1 MSNLT
6 TNPVMKH
13 LQIKQL
19 QRVQRTS
26 KALILPLLL
35 GISTIVSAQTN
46 PTAQVPPI
54 TQNFGTTSFSSLPAG
69 FAAWGGLSGATL
81 STKSTAES
89 SAATANATVLAQT
102 TVQTGGGAYGYA
114 TASNGRFY
122 IQTSSNATNGVNQL
136 ALAIDATGQS
146 SITLGYDVEM
156 ISPQA
161 RTIGVVAQY
170 RVGTSGTWTT
180 ITATSG
186 SNPFLQSG
194 GTAGVKTTVSAT
206 LPAAADNQPVVQV
219 RWATW
224 RGTETGSSSGLAIDN
239 VSVTATAGSDT
250 TAPTLSST
258 IPADGAT
265 SVLTTANLSATFSET
280 VQKGTGN
287 IVIKKSSDNSVVDT
301 IDVTTAQVTI
311 AGATVT
317 IDPSVTLP
325 PTEACYVQID
335 ATAIKDNAGT
345 PNFYAGISDTST
357 WNFTVVS
364 SDTTSPTITLLS
376 PLDDATEVA
385 LSANLVATFSE
396 SILKGTGNI
405 LIKKI
410 SDNSTVET
418 IDVTSSIA
426 SVSGNTLTIDP
437 TAPLDGATAYYVEI
451 DATAIKDLA
460 DTPNF
465 FAGITGNST
474 WNFTSLTPDTTAPA
488 ITDVAPADNIIGMS
502 PTANLTVTYNET
514 VQKGTGFIT
523 IKKTSDNSTVE
534 AIDVTT
540 AAVTVAST
548 LVTIDPSVTLD
559 ASTEYYVLIDAT
571 AIRDVAAAPNN
582 NAGITS
588 TTAWSFKTFTPGDIV
603 MSQIYGGGGNS
614 GAQYKN
620 DFVELHNNTA
630 QSITLFGWS
639 VQYASA
645 TGPFTN
651 IATIPTATIP
661 SGGYYLIQQAGGA
674 TGANLPTAD
683 ATGILNF
690 SATNG
695 KVALVAGITGVS
707 GSTSTL
713 LSDFVG
719 FGTANDFETA
729 AAAAGSNTTS
739 LLRLSQG
746 TADTNNN
753 GADFITGTPAPRNSS
768 TTPFNPVVDGSGSV
782 ALVNAT
788 PASPLINQPVFAA
801 NTAQSVSINIAGTLA
816 TSTIAQVSITVPIE
830 FGAPLLANVSASG
843 TGLNGASPSVSGQTI
858 TLNRAAITTTNNV
871 VVTISGLTTPDT
883 SAALSLDGNYSFT
896 VSTASSSGS
905 LTAISPA
912 STAYVVIPIANIR
925 DQDANGVPLDLN
937 KKVAIQGICTEE
949 NFNASTQTSGYIQSS
964 SGGMNIFSG
973 SVASPLVR
981 GNDYIVFGNVIQFN
995 GLSEITFSSAANA
1008 IFNLGAATAPTPEV
1022 VTLATLLAAPESYE
1036 GKLVRIN
1043 TLSLAAGESDTWQSL
1058 ATITLTDG
1066 ALNIDARIPTGSA
1079 ATTAPFY
1086 PVSITGI
1093 FNQFDNSSPF
1103 DSGYQITPRDN
1114 NDVISSNPPFL
1125 TWATGAPYNLTGNDA
1140 LFDADPD
1147 KDGVPNGIEF
1157 ISGSNPT
1164 DASDAA
1170 LSSPTLVIDGAS
1182 GARNATITYR
1192 STSISDYLNP
1202 VLQISDDL
1210 QAWQSVINNQ
1220 NATISKDDN
1229 YYGPGI
1235 DRYTVIIDAN
1245 ATKGF
1250 VRLSAQSNN

>member
-1 MSNLT
+1 MKQTKLINSATSNRSSFIACLLAVSLMPCALQAADLVKWDFFGESSPATSTADVINSNLRNSGTLARGPGAASSSGSNSFRTQGFLNNGIAT
-6 TNPVMKH
+6 TN
-13 LQIKQL
+13 
-19 QRVQRTS
+19 TDYF
-26 KALILPLLL
+26 
-35 GISTIVSAQTN
+35 QT
-46 PTAQVPPI
+46 
-54 TQNFGTTSFSSLPAG
+54 
-69 FAAWGGLSGATL
+69 TL
-81 STKSTAES
+81 R
-89 SAATANATVLAQT
+89 AAT
-102 TVQTGGGAYGYA
+102 GY
-114 TASNGRFY
+114 SL
-122 IQTSSNATNGVNQL
+122 SLS
-136 ALAIDATGQS
+136 AIDAKFVGTVSFAATPGVNSQFAYS
-146 SITLGYDVEM
+146 LDGTNFTLIG
-156 ISPQA
+156 SPQA
-161 RTIGVVAQY
+161 TIGTPATLTQISLTEITQLQGVPDTTTVTIRYYA
-170 RVGTSGTWTT
+170 SGQTT
-180 ITATSG
+180 TGGWGFSSATSG
-186 SNPFLQSG
+186 SY
-194 GTAGVKTTVSAT
+194 
-206 LPAAADNQPVVQV
+206 
-219 RWATW
+219 
-224 RGTETGSSSGLAIDN
+224 GLAITGDL
-239 VSVTATAGSDT
+239 ADKAP
-250 TAPTLSST
+250 PTLAST
-258 IPADGAT
+258 VPLDGAT
-265 SVLTTANLSATFSET
+265 DLLPTANLIATFSET

-287 IVIKKSSDNSVVDT
+287 IVIKKSSDNRVVDT
-301 IDVTTAQVTI
+301 IDVTTSQVTI
-311 AGATVT
+311 VGATVT

-345 PNFYAGISDTST
+345 PNFFAGISDTST

-376 PLDDATEVA
+376 PLDEATEVA
-385 LSANLVATFSE
+385 LTANIVATFSE

-418 IDVTSSIA
+418 IDVTSSLA
-426 SVSGNTLTIDP
+426 TVSGNTLTIDP

-465 FAGITGNST
+465 FAGITGNSA
-474 WNFTSLTPDTTAPA
+474 WNFTSFTPDTTAPA
-488 ITDVAPADNIIGMS
+488 ITAVAPADNIIGMS

-523 IKKTSDNSTVE
+523 IKKTSDDSTVE

-588 TTAWSFKTFTPGDIV
+588 TSAWSFKTFTPGDIV

-639 VQYASA
+639 VQYASS
-645 TGPFTN
+645 TGLFTN
-651 IATIPTATIP
+651 ISTIPTATIP
-661 SGGYYLIQQAGGA
+661 SGGYYLIQQVAGGA

-683 ATGILNF
+683 ATGTLNF

-768 TTPFNPVVDGSGSV
+768 TAAFNPVIDGSGSV
-782 ALVNAT
+782 TLVNAT
-788 PASPLINQPVFAA
+788 PSSPLINRPVFTA
-801 NTAQSVSINIAGTLA
+801 NTSQSVSINIAGTLA
-816 TSTIAQVSITVPIE
+816 TSTIAQVSITVPNA
-830 FGAPLLANVSASG
+830 FGAPLLANISVSG

-871 VVTISGLTTPDT
+871 VVTISSLTTPDT
-883 SAALSLDGNYSFT
+883 SAALTIDGNYSFT

-912 STAYVVIPIANIR
+912 STAYVVIPIANVR

-964 SGGMNIFSG
+964 SGGMNIYSG

-995 GLSEITFSSAANA
+995 GLSEVTFSSAANA
-1008 IFNLGAATAPTPEV
+1008 IFDLGAATAPTPEV

-1036 GKLVRIN
+1036 GKLVRVN
-1043 TLSLAAGESDTWQSL
+1043 TLSLAASESDTWQSL

-1086 PVSITGI
+1086 PISITGI
-1093 FNQFDNSSPF
+1093 FNQFDNSSPY

-1125 TWATGAPYNLTGNDA
+1125 TWAASAPYNLTGNDA

>member
-1 MSNLT
+1 MKQTKLINSATSNRSRFISCFLASSLMPFALQAADLVKWDFTGESSPATSTADVINTNLT
-6 TNPVMKH
+6 
-13 LQIKQL
+13 
-19 QRVQRTS
+19 S
-26 KALILPLLL
+26 
-35 GISTIVSAQTN
+35 S
-46 PTAQVPPI
+46 
-54 TQNFGTTSFSSLPAG
+54 GTLTRGP
-69 FAAWGGLSGATL
+69 GAT
-81 STKSTAES
+81 S
-89 SAATANATVLAQT
+89 S
-102 TVQTGGGAYGYA
+102 
-114 TASNGRFY
+114 TASNSFRTTGFQNNGIATTNTDY
-122 IQTSSNATNGVNQL
+122 FQTTLKAATGYTL
-136 ALAIDATGQS
+136 SLSAIDARFAGTSGFAVTPGVNSQFAYS
-146 SITLGYDVEM
+146 LDGTNFTLIG
-156 ISPQA
+156 SPQA
-161 RTIGVVAQY
+161 TIGTPATLTQISLTGITQLQGVPDTTTVTIRYYASGQTTT
-170 RVGTSGTWTT
+170 GGWGFNSPSSGT
-180 ITATSG
+180 
-186 SNPFLQSG
+186 F
-194 GTAGVKTTVSAT
+194 
-206 LPAAADNQPVVQV
+206 
-219 RWATW
+219 
-224 RGTETGSSSGLAIDN
+224 GLAITGEL
-239 VSVTATAGSDT
+239 SAGADT
-250 TAPTLSST
+250 IAPTLAST
-258 IPADGAT
+258 VPLDGAT
-265 SVLTTANLSATFSET
+265 DLLPTANLIATFSET

-317 IDPSVTLP
+317 IDPSVTLAA
-325 PTEACYVQID
+325 TEAYYVQID

-357 WNFTVVS
+357 WNFTVAS
-364 SDTTSPTITLLS
+364 TDTTSPTIALLS
-376 PLDDATEVA
+376 PLDEATEVA

-396 SILKGTGNI
+396 SIQKGTGNI

-418 IDVTSSIA
+418 IDVTTA
-426 SVSGNTLTIDP
+426 LATVSGNTLTIDP
-437 TAPLDGATAYYVEI
+437 TASLDGATAYFVEI

-460 DTPNF
+460 PTPNF

-474 WNFTSLTPDTTAPA
+474 WNFTSFTPDTTAPA
-488 ITDVAPADNIIGMS
+488 ITAVAPADNIIGMS

-540 AAVTVAST
+540 TAVTVAST

-603 MSQIYGGGGNS
+603 MSQIFGGGGNS
-614 GAQYKN
+614 GAPFKN
-620 DFVELHNNTA
+620 DYVELHNNSA

-645 TGPFTN
+645 TGAFTN

-674 TGANLPTAD
+674 TGANLPTPD
-683 ATGILNF
+683 ATGALNF

-782 ALVNAT
+782 ALLNVT

-801 NTAQSVSINIAGTLA
+801 NTAQSVSINIGGTLP
-816 TSTIAQVSITVPIE
+816 TSTIARVSITVPNE

-843 TGLNGASPSVSGQTI
+843 PGLNGASPSVTGQTI
-858 TLNRAAITTTNNV
+858 TLTGVAITTTNNV

-883 SAALSLDGNYSFT
+883 SAALTIDGNYSFT
-896 VSTASSSGS
+896 VSTAASSGA

-949 NFNASTQTSGYIQSS
+949 NFNSPTQTSGYIQSA

-1022 VTLATLLAAPESYE
+1022 VTLTTLLASPESYE

-1086 PVSITGI
+1086 PISLIGI
-1093 FNQFDNSSPF
+1093 FNQFDNTSPF

-1170 LSSPTLVIDGAS
+1170 LSSPTLVIDGAP

-1229 YYGPGI
+1229 FYGPGI

-1250 VRLSAQSNN
+1250 ARLSAQSNN

>member
-1 MSNLT
+1 MKQTKLINSATSNRSRFVSCFLASSLMPFALQAADLVKWDFTGESSPASSTADVINTNLT
-6 TNPVMKH
+6 
-13 LQIKQL
+13 
-19 QRVQRTS
+19 S
-26 KALILPLLL
+26 
-35 GISTIVSAQTN
+35 S
-46 PTAQVPPI
+46 
-54 TQNFGTTSFSSLPAG
+54 GTLTRGP
-69 FAAWGGLSGATL
+69 GAT
-81 STKSTAES
+81 SS
-89 SAATANATVLAQT
+89 SASNSFRTTGFQNNGIATTNTDYFQT
-102 TVQTGGGAYGYA
+102 TLKAATGY
-114 TASNGRFY
+114 TLSL
-122 IQTSSNATNGVNQL
+122 S
-136 ALAIDATGQS
+136 AIDARFAGTSGFAVTPGVNSQFAYS
-146 SITLGYDVEM
+146 LDGTNFTLIG
-156 ISPQA
+156 SPQA
-161 RTIGVVAQY
+161 TIGTPATLTQISLTGITQLQGVPDTTTVTIRYYASGQTTT
-170 RVGTSGTWTT
+170 GGWGFNSPSSGT
-180 ITATSG
+180 
-186 SNPFLQSG
+186 F
-194 GTAGVKTTVSAT
+194 
-206 LPAAADNQPVVQV
+206 
-219 RWATW
+219 
-224 RGTETGSSSGLAIDN
+224 GLAITGEL
-239 VSVTATAGSDT
+239 SAGADT
-250 TAPTLSST
+250 IAPTLAST
-258 IPADGAT
+258 VPLDGAT
-265 SVLTTANLSATFSET
+265 DLLPTANLIATFSET

-317 IDPSVTLP
+317 IDPSVTLAA
-325 PTEACYVQID
+325 TEAYYVQID

-357 WNFTVVS
+357 WNFTVAS
-364 SDTTSPTITLLS
+364 TDTTSPTIALLS
-376 PLDDATEVA
+376 PLDEATEVA

-396 SILKGTGNI
+396 SIQKGTGNI
-405 LIKKI
+405 VIKKI

-418 IDVTSSIA
+418 IDVTTALAI
-426 SVSGNTLTIDP
+426 VSGNTLTIDP
-437 TAPLDGATAYYVEI
+437 TAPLDGATAYFVEI

-460 DTPNF
+460 PTPNF

-474 WNFTSLTPDTTAPA
+474 WNFTTLTPDTTAPA
-488 ITDVAPADNIIGMS
+488 ITAVAPADNIVGMS

-540 AAVTVAST
+540 AAVTVASAV
-548 LVTIDPSVTLD
+548 VTINPSVTLD
-559 ASTEYYVLIDAT
+559 ASTEYYVLIDTT
-571 AIRDVAAAPNN
+571 AIRDVATAPNN

-588 TTAWSFKTFTPGDIV
+588 TTQWSFKTFTPGDIV
-603 MSQIYGGGGNS
+603 MSQIFGGGGNS
-614 GAQYKN
+614 GAPFKN
-620 DFVELHNNTA
+620 DYVELHNNTA

-645 TGPFTN
+645 TGAFTN

-661 SGGYYLIQQAGGA
+661 SGGYYLIQLSGGA
-674 TGANLPTAD
+674 TGADLPTPD
-683 ATGILNF
+683 ATGALNL

-707 GSTSTL
+707 GSSSTL

-729 AAAAGSNTTS
+729 AAAAGSNSTS

-782 ALVNAT
+782 ALLNVT

-801 NTAQSVSINIAGTLA
+801 NTAQSVSINIGGTLP
-816 TSTIAQVSITVPIE
+816 TSTIARVSITVPNE

-843 TGLNGASPSVSGQTI
+843 SGLNAASPSVTGQTI
-858 TLNRAAITTTNNV
+858 TLTGVAITTNNNV

-883 SAALSLDGNYSFT
+883 SAALTIDGNYSFT
-896 VSTASSSGS
+896 VSTAASSGA

-949 NFNASTQTSGYIQSS
+949 NFNSPTQTSGYIQSA

-1022 VTLATLLAAPESYE
+1022 VTLTTLLAAPESYE

-1058 ATITLTDG
+1058 AAITLTDG
-1066 ALNIDARIPTGSA
+1066 ALNIDARIPIGSS

-1086 PVSITGI
+1086 PISIIGI

-1170 LSSPTLVIDGAS
+1170 LSSPTLVIDGAP

-1229 YYGPGI
+1229 FYGPGI

-1250 VRLSAQSNN
+1250 ARLSAQSNN

>member
-1 MSNLT
+1 MPCALQAADLVKWDFFGESSPASSTADVINTNLT
-6 TNPVMKH
+6 
-13 LQIKQL
+13 
-19 QRVQRTS
+19 S
-26 KALILPLLL
+26 
-35 GISTIVSAQTN
+35 S
-46 PTAQVPPI
+46 
-54 TQNFGTTSFSSLPAG
+54 GTLTRGP
-69 FAAWGGLSGATL
+69 GAT
-81 STKSTAES
+81 S
-89 SAATANATVLAQT
+89 SSGSNSFRTTLFQNNGIATTNTDYFQTTLKAAT
-102 TVQTGGGAYGYA
+102 GY
-114 TASNGRFY
+114 TLSL
-122 IQTSSNATNGVNQL
+122 S
-136 ALAIDATGQS
+136 AIDARFAGTSGFAVTPGVNSQFAYS
-146 SITLGYDVEM
+146 LDGTNFTLIG
-156 ISPQA
+156 SPQA
-161 RTIGVVAQY
+161 TIGTPATLTQISLTGITQLQGVPDTTTVTIRYYASGQTTT
-170 RVGTSGTWTT
+170 GGWGFNSPSSGT
-180 ITATSG
+180 
-186 SNPFLQSG
+186 F
-194 GTAGVKTTVSAT
+194 
-206 LPAAADNQPVVQV
+206 
-219 RWATW
+219 
-224 RGTETGSSSGLAIDN
+224 GLAITGDL
-239 VSVTATAGSDT
+239 ADKAP
-250 TAPTLSST
+250 PTLAST
-258 IPADGAT
+258 VPLDGAT
-265 SVLTTANLSATFSET
+265 DLLPTANLIATFSET

-385 LSANLVATFSE
+385 LTANLVATFSE

-426 SVSGNTLTIDP
+426 TVSGNTLTIDP

-460 DTPNF
+460 NTPNF
-465 FAGITGNST
+465 FAGINGNSA

-639 VQYASA
+639 VQYAST
-645 TGPFTN
+645 TGAFTN

-661 SGGYYLIQQAGGA
+661 SGGYYLIQQAVGA
-674 TGANLPTAD
+674 AGAGANLPTAD

-768 TTPFNPVVDGSGSV
+768 TTAFNPVVDGSGSV

-871 VVTISGLTTPDT
+871 VVTISSLTTPDT

-1036 GKLVRIN
+1036 GKLVRVN

-1079 ATTAPFY
+1079 AATAPFY
-1086 PVSITGI
+1086 PISITGI

>member
-1 MSNLT
+1 MKQPKLINSVNNNRSRFLSCLLT
-6 TNPVMKH
+6 ASLMPFA
-13 LQIKQL
+13 LQAADLVKWDFTGALGTQ
-19 QRVQRTS
+19 TS
-26 KALILPLLL
+26 TSATFATT
-35 GISTIVSAQTN
+35 GITAAAISRGSGVAGSASGSS
-46 PTAQVPPI
+46 I
-54 TQNFGTTSFSSLPAG
+54 SSSGWTTSTTIDTNDYYTFAITVDAASTLNLDSISFAERRSNTGIRTLSVRSSLDGYASDLVTPIGVPDDALVRDQTV
-69 FAAWGGLSGATL
+69 ALS
-81 STKSTAES
+81 S
-89 SAATANATVLAQT
+89 SFDALTNT
-102 TVQTGGGAYGYA
+102 TVTFRIYGYA
-114 TASNGRFY
+114 AEASTGTWR
-122 IQTSSNATNGVNQL
+122 IQNHS
-136 ALAIDATGQS
+136 
-146 SITLGYDVEM
+146 TLGGLV
-156 ISPQA
+156 
-161 RTIGVVAQY
+161 
-170 RVGTSGTWTT
+170 
-180 ITATSG
+180 
-186 SNPFLQSG
+186 L
-194 GTAGVKTTVSAT
+194 
-206 LPAAADNQPVVQV
+206 
-219 RWATW
+219 
-224 RGTETGSSSGLAIDN
+224 TGELVDS
-239 VSVTATAGSDT
+239 
-250 TAPTLSST
+250 TAPTLAST
-258 IPADGAT
+258 LPLDGAT
-265 SVLTTANLSATFSET
+265 DLLPTANLIATFSET

-317 IDPSVTLP
+317 IDPSVTLAA
-325 PTEACYVQID
+325 TEAYYVQID

-357 WNFTVVS
+357 WNFTVAS
-364 SDTTSPTITLLS
+364 SDTTSPTIALLS
-376 PLDDATEVA
+376 PLDEATEVA
-385 LSANLVATFSE
+385 LTANLVATFSE
-396 SILKGTGNI
+396 SIQKGTGNI

-418 IDVTSSIA
+418 IDVTTA
-426 SVSGNTLTIDP
+426 LATVSGNTLTIDP
-437 TAPLDGATAYYVEI
+437 TASLDGATAYFVEI

-465 FAGITGNST
+465 FTGISGNST

-488 ITDVAPADNIIGMS
+488 ITAVAPADNIIGMS

-571 AIRDVAAAPNN
+571 AIRDEAAAPNN

-588 TTAWSFKTFTPGDIV
+588 TTQWSFKTFTPGDIV
-603 MSQIYGGGGNS
+603 MSQIFGGGGNS
-614 GAQYKN
+614 GAPFKN

-630 QSITLFGWS
+630 QSVTLFGWS

-645 TGPFTN
+645 TGAFTN

-661 SGGYYLIQQAGGA
+661 SGGYYLIQQVGGA

-683 ATGILNF
+683 ATGTLNF

-719 FGTANDFETA
+719 FGTANDFETTA
-729 AAAAGSNTTS
+729 AAAASNTTS

-782 ALVNAT
+782 ALLNVT

-801 NTAQSVSINIAGTLA
+801 NTAQSVSINIGGTLP
-816 TSTIAQVSITVPIE
+816 TSTIAQVSITVPNE

-843 TGLNGASPSVSGQTI
+843 PGLNGASPSVTGQTI
-858 TLNRAAITTTNNV
+858 TLTGVAITTTNNV

-883 SAALSLDGNYSFT
+883 SAAVTIDGNYSFT
-896 VSTASSSGS
+896 VSTAASGGTF
-905 LTAISPA
+905 TAITPA

-925 DQDANGVPLDLN
+925 DQDTNGVPLDLN
-937 KKVAIQGICTEE
+937 KKIAVKGVCTEE
-949 NFNASTQTSGYIQSS
+949 NFNSPTQTSGYIQSS
-964 SGGMNIFSG
+964 SGGINIFSG

-981 GNDYIVFGNVIQFN
+981 GNEYVVFGNVIQFS

-1008 IFNLGAATAPTPEV
+1008 IFDLGAATAPTPEV

-1036 GKLVRIN
+1036 GKLVRVN
-1043 TLSLAAGESDTWQSL
+1043 TLSLAAGETDTWQSL
-1058 ATITLTDG
+1058 ATITLTDD
-1066 ALNIDARIPTGSA
+1066 ALNIDARIPTGSS

-1086 PVSITGI
+1086 PISIIGI

-1170 LSSPTLVIDGAS
+1170 LSSPTLVIDGAP

-1210 QAWQSVINNQ
+1210 QAWQSVINSQ

-1229 YYGPGI
+1229 FYGPGI

-1250 VRLSAQSNN
+1250 ARLSAQSNN

>member
-1 MSNLT
+1 MPFALQAADLVKWDFTGESSPASSTADVINTNLT
-6 TNPVMKH
+6 
-13 LQIKQL
+13 
-19 QRVQRTS
+19 S
-26 KALILPLLL
+26 
-35 GISTIVSAQTN
+35 S
-46 PTAQVPPI
+46 
-54 TQNFGTTSFSSLPAG
+54 GTLTRGP
-69 FAAWGGLSGATL
+69 GAT
-81 STKSTAES
+81 SS
-89 SAATANATVLAQT
+89 SASNSFRTTGFQNNGIATTNTDYFQT
-102 TVQTGGGAYGYA
+102 TLKAATGY
-114 TASNGRFY
+114 TLSL
-122 IQTSSNATNGVNQL
+122 S
-136 ALAIDATGQS
+136 AIDARFAGTSGFAVTPGVNSQFAYS
-146 SITLGYDVEM
+146 LDGTNFTLIG
-156 ISPQA
+156 SPQA
-161 RTIGVVAQY
+161 TIGTPATLTQISLTGITQLQGVPDTTTVTIRYYASGQTTT
-170 RVGTSGTWTT
+170 GGWGFNSPSSGT
-180 ITATSG
+180 
-186 SNPFLQSG
+186 F
-194 GTAGVKTTVSAT
+194 
-206 LPAAADNQPVVQV
+206 
-219 RWATW
+219 
-224 RGTETGSSSGLAIDN
+224 GLAITGEL
-239 VSVTATAGSDT
+239 SAGADT
-250 TAPTLSST
+250 IAPTLAST
-258 IPADGAT
+258 VPLDGAT
-265 SVLTTANLSATFSET
+265 DLLPTANLIATFSET

-317 IDPSVTLP
+317 IDPSVTLTA
-325 PTEACYVQID
+325 TEAYYVQID

-357 WNFTVVS
+357 WNFTVAS
-364 SDTTSPTITLLS
+364 SDTTSPTIALLS
-376 PLDDATEVA
+376 PLDEATEVA
-385 LSANLVATFSE
+385 LTANLVATFSE
-396 SILKGTGNI
+396 SIQKGTGNI

-418 IDVTSSIA
+418 IDVTTA
-426 SVSGNTLTIDP
+426 LATVSGNTLTIDP
-437 TAPLDGATAYYVEI
+437 TASLDGATAYFVEI

-460 DTPNF
+460 PTPNF

-474 WNFTSLTPDTTAPA
+474 WNFTSFTPDTTAPA
-488 ITDVAPADNIIGMS
+488 ITAVAPADNIIGMS

-540 AAVTVAST
+540 TAVTVAST

-603 MSQIYGGGGNS
+603 MSQIFGGGGNS
-614 GAQYKN
+614 GAPFKN
-620 DFVELHNNTA
+620 DYVELHNNSA

-645 TGPFTN
+645 TGAFTN

-674 TGANLPTAD
+674 TGANLPTPD
-683 ATGILNF
+683 ATGALNF

-782 ALVNAT
+782 ALLNVT

-801 NTAQSVSINIAGTLA
+801 NTAQSVSINIGGTLP
-816 TSTIAQVSITVPIE
+816 TSTIARVSITVPNE

-843 TGLNGASPSVSGQTI
+843 PGLNGASPSVTGQTI
-858 TLNRAAITTTNNV
+858 TLTGVAITTTNNV

-883 SAALSLDGNYSFT
+883 SAALTIDGNYSFT
-896 VSTASSSGS
+896 VSTAASSGA

-949 NFNASTQTSGYIQSS
+949 NFNSPTQTSGYIQSA

-1022 VTLATLLAAPESYE
+1022 VTLTTLLASPESYE

-1066 ALNIDARIPTGSA
+1066 ALNIDARIPTGSS

-1086 PVSITGI
+1086 PISIIGI

-1170 LSSPTLVIDGAS
+1170 LSSPTLVIDGAP

-1229 YYGPGI
+1229 FYGPGI

-1250 VRLSAQSNN
+1250 ARLSAQSNN

>member
-1 MSNLT
+1 
-6 TNPVMKH
+6 V
-13 LQIKQL
+13 
-19 QRVQRTS
+19 
-26 KALILPLLL
+26 
-35 GISTIVSAQTN
+35 
-46 PTAQVPPI
+46 
-54 TQNFGTTSFSSLPAG
+54 
-69 FAAWGGLSGATL
+69 
-81 STKSTAES
+81 
-89 SAATANATVLAQT
+89 
-102 TVQTGGGAYGYA
+102 
-114 TASNGRFY
+114 
-122 IQTSSNATNGVNQL
+122 
-136 ALAIDATGQS
+136 
-146 SITLGYDVEM
+146 
-156 ISPQA
+156 
-161 RTIGVVAQY
+161 
-170 RVGTSGTWTT
+170 T
-180 ITATSG
+180 IT
-186 SNPFLQSG
+186 
-194 GTAGVKTTVSAT
+194 
-206 LPAAADNQPVVQV
+206 
-219 RWATW
+219 
-224 RGTETGSSSGLAIDN
+224 
-239 VSVTATAGSDT
+239 
-250 TAPTLSST
+250 
-258 IPADGAT
+258 
-265 SVLTTANLSATFSET
+265 
-280 VQKGTGN
+280 
-287 IVIKKSSDNSVVDT
+287 
-301 IDVTTAQVTI
+301 
-311 AGATVT
+311 GATVT
-317 IDPSVTLP
+317 IDPSVTLAA
-325 PTEACYVQID
+325 TEAYYVQID

-357 WNFTVVS
+357 WNFTVAS
-364 SDTTSPTITLLS
+364 SDTTSPTIALLS
-376 PLDDATEVA
+376 PLDEATEVA
-385 LSANLVATFSE
+385 LTANLVATFSE
-396 SILKGTGNI
+396 SIQKGTGNI

-418 IDVTSSIA
+418 IDVTTA
-426 SVSGNTLTIDP
+426 LATVSGNTLTIDP
-437 TAPLDGATAYYVEI
+437 TASLDGATAYFVEI

-465 FAGITGNST
+465 FTGISGNST

-488 ITDVAPADNIIGMS
+488 ITAVAPADNIIGMS

-540 AAVTVAST
+540 AAVTVANT
-548 LVTIDPSVTLD
+548 LVTINPSVNLD
-559 ASTEYYVLIDAT
+559 ASTEYYVLIDTT
-571 AIRDVAAAPNN
+571 AIRDVATAPNN

-639 VQYASA
+639 VQYASSA
-645 TGPFTN
+645 GAFTN

-661 SGGYYLIQQAGGA
+661 SGGYYLIQLSGGA
-674 TGANLPTAD
+674 TGADLPTPD
-683 ATGILNF
+683 ATGALSL

-729 AAAAGSNTTS
+729 AAAAGSNSTS

-782 ALVNAT
+782 ALLNVT

-801 NTAQSVSINIAGTLA
+801 NTAQSVSINIGGTLP
-816 TSTIAQVSITVPIE
+816 TSTIAQVSITVPNE

-843 TGLNGASPSVSGQTI
+843 PGLNAASLSVTGQTI
-858 TLNRAAITTTNNV
+858 TLNGVAITTTNNV

-883 SAALSLDGNYSFT
+883 SATLTIDGNYSFT
-896 VSTASSSGS
+896 VSTAASSGA

-949 NFNASTQTSGYIQSS
+949 NFNSPTQTSGYIQSA

-1022 VTLATLLAAPESYE
+1022 VTLTTLLAAPESYE

-1066 ALNIDARIPTGSA
+1066 ALNIDARIPTGSS

-1086 PVSITGI
+1086 PVSIIGI

-1170 LSSPTLVIDGAS
+1170 LSSPTLVIDGAP

-1210 QAWQSVINNQ
+1210 QAWQSVINSQ

-1229 YYGPGI
+1229 FYGPGI

-1250 VRLSAQSNN
+1250 ARLSAQSNN

>member
-1 MSNLT
+1 M
-6 TNPVMKH
+6 
-13 LQIKQL
+13 
-19 QRVQRTS
+19 QRTS

-224 RGTETGSSSGLAIDN
+224 RGTETGNSSGLAIDN

-317 IDPSVTLP
+317 IDPSVTLAA
-325 PTEACYVQID
+325 TEAYYVQID

-357 WNFTVVS
+357 WNFTVAS
-364 SDTTSPTITLLS
+364 SDTTSPTIALLS
-376 PLDDATEVA
+376 PLDEATEVA
-385 LSANLVATFSE
+385 LTANLVATFSE
-396 SILKGTGNI
+396 SIQKGTGNI

-418 IDVTSSIA
+418 IDVTTA
-426 SVSGNTLTIDP
+426 LATVSGNTLTIDP
-437 TAPLDGATAYYVEI
+437 TASLDGATAYFVEI

-465 FAGITGNST
+465 FTGISGNST

-488 ITDVAPADNIIGMS
+488 ITAVAPADNIIGMS

-588 TTAWSFKTFTPGDIV
+588 TTQWSFKTFTPGDIV
-603 MSQIYGGGGNS
+603 MSQIFGGGGNS
-614 GAQYKN
+614 GAPFKN
-620 DFVELHNNTA
+620 DYVELHNNSA
-630 QSITLFGWS
+630 QSITLYGWS
-639 VQYASA
+639 VQYTSA
-645 TGPFTN
+645 AGTFTN
-651 IATIPTATIP
+651 TSNIAAIPTSTIP
-661 SGGYYLIQQAGGA
+661 SGGYFLIKQGAGAGN
-674 TGANLPTAD
+674 GIDLPAHD
-683 ATGILNF
+683 AEGSLGLG
-690 SATNG
+690 ATNG

-707 GSTSTL
+707 GSSSTL

-729 AAAAGSNTTS
+729 AAAAGSNSTS

-782 ALVNAT
+782 ALLNVT

-801 NTAQSVSINIAGTLA
+801 NTAQSVSINIGGTLP
-816 TSTIAQVSITVPIE
+816 TSTIAQVSITVPNE

-843 TGLNGASPSVSGQTI
+843 PGLNAASLSVTGQTI
-858 TLNRAAITTTNNV
+858 TLTGVAITTTNNV

-883 SAALSLDGNYSFT
+883 SAAVTIDGNYSFT
-896 VSTASSSGS
+896 VSTAASGGT
-905 LTAISPA
+905 LTAITPA

-925 DQDANGVPLDLN
+925 DQDTNGVPLDLN
-937 KKVAIQGICTEE
+937 KKIAVQGVCTEE
-949 NFNASTQTSGYIQSS
+949 NFNSPTQTSGYIQGT
-964 SGGMNIFSG
+964 SGGINIFSG

-981 GNDYIVFGNVIQFN
+981 GNEYVVFGNVIQFS

-1008 IFNLGAATAPTPEV
+1008 IFDLGAATAPTPEV
-1022 VTLATLLAAPESYE
+1022 VTLTTLLASPESYE

-1086 PVSITGI
+1086 PISLIGI
-1093 FNQFDNSSPF
+1093 FNQFDNTSPF

-1170 LSSPTLVIDGAS
+1170 LSSPTLVIDGAP

>member
-1 MSNLT
+1 M
-6 TNPVMKH
+6 
-13 LQIKQL
+13 
-19 QRVQRTS
+19 
-26 KALILPLLL
+26 
-35 GISTIVSAQTN
+35 
-46 PTAQVPPI
+46 
-54 TQNFGTTSFSSLPAG
+54 
-69 FAAWGGLSGATL
+69 
-81 STKSTAES
+81 
-89 SAATANATVLAQT
+89 
-102 TVQTGGGAYGYA
+102 
-114 TASNGRFY
+114 
-122 IQTSSNATNGVNQL
+122 
-136 ALAIDATGQS
+136 
-146 SITLGYDVEM
+146 
-156 ISPQA
+156 
-161 RTIGVVAQY
+161 
-170 RVGTSGTWTT
+170 
-180 ITATSG
+180 
-186 SNPFLQSG
+186 
-194 GTAGVKTTVSAT
+194 
-206 LPAAADNQPVVQV
+206 
-219 RWATW
+219 
-224 RGTETGSSSGLAIDN
+224 
-239 VSVTATAGSDT
+239 
-250 TAPTLSST
+250 
-258 IPADGAT
+258 
-265 SVLTTANLSATFSET
+265 
-280 VQKGTGN
+280 
-287 IVIKKSSDNSVVDT
+287 VDT

-426 SVSGNTLTIDP
+426 TVSGNTLTIDP
-437 TAPLDGATAYYVEI
+437 TAPLDGATAYFVEI

-460 DTPNF
+460 PTPNF

-474 WNFTSLTPDTTAPA
+474 WNFTTLTPDTTAPA
-488 ITDVAPADNIIGMS
+488 ITAVAPADNIIGMS

-639 VQYASA
+639 VQYASS
-645 TGPFTN
+645 TGLFTN

-661 SGGYYLIQQAGGA
+661 SGGYYLIQQAVGA
-674 TGANLPTAD
+674 AGAGANLPTAD

-690 SATNG
+690 SATGG

-871 VVTISGLTTPDT
+871 VVTISSLTTPDT

-1008 IFNLGAATAPTPEV
+1008 IFNLGAATTPTPEV
-1022 VTLATLLAAPESYE
+1022 VTLATLLASPESYE

>member
-1 MSNLT
+1 MKQPKLINSATSNRSSFIACLLAVSLM
-6 TNPVMKH
+6 PCA
-13 LQIKQL
+13 LQAADLVKWDFTGALGSQTSTSATFTATGITAASISRGSGVAGSASGSSISSTGWTSSNTIDSNDYYTFAITVDAASTL
-19 QRVQRTS
+19 NLDSISFAERRSGTGIRTLS
-26 KALILPLLL
+26 
-35 GISTIVSAQTN
+35 VR
-46 PTAQVPPI
+46 
-54 TQNFGTTSFSSLPAG
+54 SSLDGYATDLVTPIGVPDDTAVRDQTV
-69 FAAWGGLSGATL
+69 ALS
-81 STKSTAES
+81 S
-89 SAATANATVLAQT
+89 SFEALTNT
-102 TVQTGGGAYGYA
+102 TVTFRIYGYA
-114 TASNGRFY
+114 AEASTGTWR
-122 IQTSSNATNGVNQL
+122 IQNHS
-136 ALAIDATGQS
+136 
-146 SITLGYDVEM
+146 TLGGLV
-156 ISPQA
+156 
-161 RTIGVVAQY
+161 
-170 RVGTSGTWTT
+170 
-180 ITATSG
+180 
-186 SNPFLQSG
+186 L
-194 GTAGVKTTVSAT
+194 
-206 LPAAADNQPVVQV
+206 
-219 RWATW
+219 
-224 RGTETGSSSGLAIDN
+224 TGELVDSS
-239 VSVTATAGSDT
+239 
-250 TAPTLSST
+250 APTLAST
-258 IPADGAT
+258 VPLDGAT
-265 SVLTTANLSATFSET
+265 DLLPTANLIATFSET

-301 IDVTTAQVTI
+301 IDVTTSQVTI
-311 AGATVT
+311 VGATVT

-345 PNFYAGISDTST
+345 PNFFAGISDTST

-376 PLDDATEVA
+376 PLDEATEVA
-385 LSANLVATFSE
+385 LTANLVATFSE

-418 IDVTSSIA
+418 IDVTSSLA
-426 SVSGNTLTIDP
+426 TVSGNTLTIDP

-465 FAGITGNST
+465 FAGITGNSA
-474 WNFTSLTPDTTAPA
+474 WNFTSFTPDTTAPA
-488 ITDVAPADNIIGMS
+488 ITAVAPADNIIGMS

-523 IKKTSDNSTVE
+523 IKKTSDDSTVQ

-639 VQYASA
+639 VQYASS
-645 TGPFTN
+645 TGLFTN
-651 IATIPTATIP
+651 ISTIPTATIP
-661 SGGYYLIQQAGGA
+661 SGGYYLIQQGGGA
-674 TGANLPTAD
+674 TGANLPTVD
-683 ATGILNF
+683 ATGTLNF

-695 KVALVAGITGVS
+695 KVALVADITGVS

-768 TTPFNPVVDGSGSV
+768 TAAFNPVIDGSGSV
-782 ALVNAT
+782 TLVNAT
-788 PASPLINQPVFAA
+788 PSSPLINQPVFAA

-816 TSTIAQVSITVPIE
+816 TSTIAQVSITVPNA
-830 FGAPLLANVSASG
+830 FGAPLLANISVSG

-871 VVTISGLTTPDT
+871 VVTIAGLTTPDT
-883 SAALSLDGNYSFT
+883 SAALTIDGNYSFT

-912 STAYVVIPIANIR
+912 STAYVVIPIANVR

-937 KKVAIQGICTEE
+937 KKVAIQGICTEG

-964 SGGMNIFSG
+964 SGGMNIYSG

-1008 IFNLGAATAPTPEV
+1008 IFDLGAATAPTPEV

-1036 GKLVRIN
+1036 GKLVRVN

-1086 PVSITGI
+1086 PISITGI

-1125 TWATGAPYNLTGNDA
+1125 TWAASAPYNLTGNDA

>member
-1 MSNLT
+1 MKQPKLINSATNNRSRFVSCLLAASLMPFALQAADLVKWDFTGALGTQTSTSATFAT
-6 TNPVMKH
+6 T
-13 LQIKQL
+13 
-19 QRVQRTS
+19 
-26 KALILPLLL
+26 
-35 GISTIVSAQTN
+35 GITAAAISRGSGVTGSASGSSISST
-46 PTAQVPPI
+46 
-54 TQNFGTTSFSSLPAG
+54 GWTTSTTIDSNDYYTFSITVDAASTLNLDSISFAERRSSTGIRTLSVRSSLDGYASDLVTPIGVPDDTLVRDQTVA
-69 FAAWGGLSGATL
+69 LS
-81 STKSTAES
+81 S
-89 SAATANATVLAQT
+89 SFDALTNT
-102 TVQTGGGAYGYA
+102 TVTFRIYGYA
-114 TASNGRFY
+114 AEAAGGTWR
-122 IQTSSNATNGVNQL
+122 IQNHS
-136 ALAIDATGQS
+136 
-146 SITLGYDVEM
+146 TLGGLV
-156 ISPQA
+156 
-161 RTIGVVAQY
+161 
-170 RVGTSGTWTT
+170 
-180 ITATSG
+180 
-186 SNPFLQSG
+186 L
-194 GTAGVKTTVSAT
+194 
-206 LPAAADNQPVVQV
+206 
-219 RWATW
+219 
-224 RGTETGSSSGLAIDN
+224 TGELVDS
-239 VSVTATAGSDT
+239 
-250 TAPTLSST
+250 TAPTLAST
-258 IPADGAT
+258 LPLDGAT
-265 SVLTTANLSATFSET
+265 DLLPTANLIATFSET

-317 IDPSVTLP
+317 IDPSVTLAA
-325 PTEACYVQID
+325 TEAYYVQID

-357 WNFTVVS
+357 WNFTVAS
-364 SDTTSPTITLLS
+364 SDTTSPTIALLS
-376 PLDDATEVA
+376 PLDEATEVA
-385 LSANLVATFSE
+385 LTANLVATFSE
-396 SILKGTGNI
+396 SIQKGTGNI

-418 IDVTSSIA
+418 IDVTTA
-426 SVSGNTLTIDP
+426 LATVSGNTLTIDP
-437 TAPLDGATAYYVEI
+437 TASLDGATAYFVEI

-465 FAGITGNST
+465 FTGISGNST

-488 ITDVAPADNIIGMS
+488 ITAVAPADNIIGMS

-639 VQYASA
+639 VQYASSA
-645 TGPFTN
+645 GAFTN

-661 SGGYYLIQQAGGA
+661 SGGYYLIQLSGGA
-674 TGANLPTAD
+674 TGADLPTPD
-683 ATGILNF
+683 ATGALSL

-782 ALVNAT
+782 ALLNVT

-801 NTAQSVSINIAGTLA
+801 NTAQSVSINIGGTLP
-816 TSTIAQVSITVPIE
+816 TSTIAQVSITVPNE
-830 FGAPLLANVSASG
+830 FGSPLLANVSASG
-843 TGLNGASPSVSGQTI
+843 PGLNGASPSVTGQTI
-858 TLNRAAITTTNNV
+858 TLTGVAITTTNNV
-871 VVTISGLTTPDT
+871 IVTISGLTTPDT
-883 SAALSLDGNYSFT
+883 SAAVTIDGNYSFT
-896 VSTASSSGS
+896 VSTAASGGT
-905 LTAISPA
+905 LTAITPA

-925 DQDANGVPLDLN
+925 DQDANGIPLDLN
-937 KKVAIQGICTEE
+937 KKVAVQGVCTEE
-949 NFNASTQTSGYIQSS
+949 NFNSPTQTSGYIQSAT
-964 SGGMNIFSG
+964 GAINIFSG

-981 GNDYIVFGNVIQFN
+981 GNEYVVFGNVIQFS

-1008 IFNLGAATAPTPEV
+1008 IFDLGAATSPTPEV
-1022 VTLATLLAAPESYE
+1022 VTLATLLAAPENYE
-1036 GKLVRIN
+1036 GKLVRVN

-1066 ALNIDARIPTGSA
+1066 ALNIDARIPTGSS

-1086 PVSITGI
+1086 PVSIIGI

-1170 LSSPTLVIDGAS
+1170 LSSPTLVIDGAP

-1229 YYGPGI
+1229 FYGPGI

-1245 ATKGF
+1245 ASKGF
-1250 VRLSAQSNN
+1250 ARLSAQSNN

>member
-1 MSNLT
+1 MKQTKLINSATSNRSRFISCFLASSLMPFALQAADLVKWDFTGESSPASSTADVINTNLT
-6 TNPVMKH
+6 
-13 LQIKQL
+13 
-19 QRVQRTS
+19 S
-26 KALILPLLL
+26 
-35 GISTIVSAQTN
+35 S
-46 PTAQVPPI
+46 
-54 TQNFGTTSFSSLPAG
+54 GTLTRGP
-69 FAAWGGLSGATL
+69 GAT
-81 STKSTAES
+81 SS
-89 SAATANATVLAQT
+89 SASNSFRTTGFQNNGIATTNTDYFQT
-102 TVQTGGGAYGYA
+102 TLKAATGY
-114 TASNGRFY
+114 TLSL
-122 IQTSSNATNGVNQL
+122 S
-136 ALAIDATGQS
+136 AIDARFAGTSGFAVTPGVNSQFAYS
-146 SITLGYDVEM
+146 LDGTNFTLIG
-156 ISPQA
+156 SPQA
-161 RTIGVVAQY
+161 TIGTPATLTQISLTGITQLQGVPDTTTVTIRYYASGQTTT
-170 RVGTSGTWTT
+170 GGWGFNSPSSGT
-180 ITATSG
+180 
-186 SNPFLQSG
+186 F
-194 GTAGVKTTVSAT
+194 
-206 LPAAADNQPVVQV
+206 
-219 RWATW
+219 
-224 RGTETGSSSGLAIDN
+224 GLAITGEL
-239 VSVTATAGSDT
+239 SAGADT
-250 TAPTLSST
+250 IAPTLAST
-258 IPADGAT
+258 VPLDGAT
-265 SVLTTANLSATFSET
+265 DLLPTANLIATFSET

-317 IDPSVTLP
+317 IDPSVTLAA
-325 PTEACYVQID
+325 TEAYYVQID

-357 WNFTVVS
+357 WNFTVAS
-364 SDTTSPTITLLS
+364 TDTTSPTIALLS
-376 PLDDATEVA
+376 PLDEATEVA

-396 SILKGTGNI
+396 SIQKGTGNI
-405 LIKKI
+405 VIKKI

-418 IDVTSSIA
+418 IDVTTALAI
-426 SVSGNTLTIDP
+426 VSGNTLTIDP
-437 TAPLDGATAYYVEI
+437 TASLDGATAYFVEI

-465 FAGITGNST
+465 FTGISGNST

-488 ITDVAPADNIIGMS
+488 ITAVAPADNIIGMS

-540 AAVTVAST
+540 TAVTVAST

-603 MSQIYGGGGNS
+603 MSQIFGGGGNS
-614 GAQYKN
+614 GAPFKN
-620 DFVELHNNTA
+620 DYVELHNNTA

-645 TGPFTN
+645 TGALTN

-674 TGANLPTAD
+674 TGANLPTPD
-683 ATGILNF
+683 ATGALNF

-782 ALVNAT
+782 ALLNVT

-801 NTAQSVSINIAGTLA
+801 NTAQSVSINIGGTLP
-816 TSTIAQVSITVPIE
+816 TSTIAQVSITVPNE

-843 TGLNGASPSVSGQTI
+843 PGLNAASPSVTGQTI
-858 TLNRAAITTTNNV
+858 TLTGVAITTTNNV

-883 SAALSLDGNYSFT
+883 SAALTIDGNYSFT
-896 VSTASSSGS
+896 VSTAASSGA

-949 NFNASTQTSGYIQSS
+949 NFNSPTQTSGYIQSA

-1022 VTLATLLAAPESYE
+1022 VTLTTLLASPESYE

-1066 ALNIDARIPTGSA
+1066 ALNIDARIPTGSS

-1086 PVSITGI
+1086 PISIIGI

-1140 LFDADPD
+1140 LFNADPD

-1170 LSSPTLVIDGAS
+1170 LSSPTLVIDGAP

-1229 YYGPGI
+1229 FYGPGI

-1250 VRLSAQSNN
+1250 ARLSAQSNN

>member
-1 MSNLT
+1 VNSQFAYSLDG
-6 TNPVMKH
+6 TNF
-13 LQIKQL
+13 
-19 QRVQRTS
+19 T
-26 KALILPLLL
+26 LI
-35 GISTIVSAQTN
+35 G
-46 PTAQVPPI
+46 
-54 TQNFGTTSFSSLPAG
+54 
-69 FAAWGGLSGATL
+69 
-81 STKSTAES
+81 
-89 SAATANATVLAQT
+89 
-102 TVQTGGGAYGYA
+102 
-114 TASNGRFY
+114 
-122 IQTSSNATNGVNQL
+122 
-136 ALAIDATGQS
+136 
-146 SITLGYDVEM
+146 
-156 ISPQA
+156 SPQA
-161 RTIGVVAQY
+161 TIGTPATLTQISLTGITQLQGVPDTTTVTIRYYASGQTTT
-170 RVGTSGTWTT
+170 GGWGFNSPSSGT
-180 ITATSG
+180 
-186 SNPFLQSG
+186 F
-194 GTAGVKTTVSAT
+194 
-206 LPAAADNQPVVQV
+206 
-219 RWATW
+219 
-224 RGTETGSSSGLAIDN
+224 GLAITGEL
-239 VSVTATAGSDT
+239 SAGADT
-250 TAPTLSST
+250 IAPTLAST
-258 IPADGAT
+258 VPLDGAT
-265 SVLTTANLSATFSET
+265 DLLPTANLIATFSET

-317 IDPSVTLP
+317 IDPSVTLAA
-325 PTEACYVQID
+325 TEAYYVQID

-357 WNFTVVS
+357 WNFTVAS
-364 SDTTSPTITLLS
+364 TDTTSPTIALLS
-376 PLDDATEVA
+376 PLDEATEVA

-396 SILKGTGNI
+396 SIQKGTGNI
-405 LIKKI
+405 VIKKI

-418 IDVTSSIA
+418 IDVTTALAI
-426 SVSGNTLTIDP
+426 VSGNTLTIDP
-437 TAPLDGATAYYVEI
+437 TAPLDGATAYFVEI

-460 DTPNF
+460 PTPNF

-474 WNFTSLTPDTTAPA
+474 WNFTTLTPDTTAPA
-488 ITDVAPADNIIGMS
+488 ITAVAPADNIVGMS

-540 AAVTVAST
+540 AAVTVASAV
-548 LVTIDPSVTLD
+548 VTINPSVTLD
-559 ASTEYYVLIDAT
+559 ASTEYYVLIDTT
-571 AIRDVAAAPNN
+571 AIRDVATAPNN

-588 TTAWSFKTFTPGDIV
+588 TTQWSFKTFTPGDIV
-603 MSQIYGGGGNS
+603 MSQIFGGGGNS
-614 GAQYKN
+614 GAPFKN
-620 DFVELHNNTA
+620 DYVELHNNTA

-645 TGPFTN
+645 TGAFTN

-661 SGGYYLIQQAGGA
+661 SGGYYLIQLSGGA
-674 TGANLPTAD
+674 TGADLPTPD
-683 ATGILNF
+683 ATGALNL

-707 GSTSTL
+707 GSSSTL

-729 AAAAGSNTTS
+729 AAAAGSNSTS

-782 ALVNAT
+782 ALLNVT

-801 NTAQSVSINIAGTLA
+801 NTAQSVSINIGGTLP
-816 TSTIAQVSITVPIE
+816 TSTIARVSITVPNE

-843 TGLNGASPSVSGQTI
+843 SGLNAASPSVTGQTI
-858 TLNRAAITTTNNV
+858 TLTGVAITTNNNV

-883 SAALSLDGNYSFT
+883 SAALTIDGNYSFT
-896 VSTASSSGS
+896 VSTAASSGA

-949 NFNASTQTSGYIQSS
+949 NFNSPTQTSGYIQSA

-1022 VTLATLLAAPESYE
+1022 VTLTTLLAAPESYE

-1058 ATITLTDG
+1058 AAITLTDG
-1066 ALNIDARIPTGSA
+1066 ALNIDARIPIGSS

-1086 PVSITGI
+1086 PISIIGI

-1170 LSSPTLVIDGAS
+1170 LSSPTLVIDGAP

-1229 YYGPGI
+1229 FYGPGI

-1250 VRLSAQSNN
+1250 ARLSAQSNN

>member
-1 MSNLT
+1 MKQPKLINSATSNRSSFIACLLAVSLMPCALQAADLVKWDFFGESSPATSTADVINSNLRNSGTLARGPGAASSSGSNSFRTVGFLNNGIAT
-6 TNPVMKH
+6 TN
-13 LQIKQL
+13 
-19 QRVQRTS
+19 TDYF
-26 KALILPLLL
+26 
-35 GISTIVSAQTN
+35 QT
-46 PTAQVPPI
+46 
-54 TQNFGTTSFSSLPAG
+54 
-69 FAAWGGLSGATL
+69 TL
-81 STKSTAES
+81 R
-89 SAATANATVLAQT
+89 AAT
-102 TVQTGGGAYGYA
+102 GY
-114 TASNGRFY
+114 SL
-122 IQTSSNATNGVNQL
+122 SLS
-136 ALAIDATGQS
+136 AIDAKFVGTASFAATPGVNSQFAYS
-146 SITLGYDVEM
+146 LDGTNFTLIG
-156 ISPQA
+156 SPQA
-161 RTIGVVAQY
+161 TIGTPATLTQISLTEITQLQGVPDTTTVTIRYYASGQTST
-170 RVGTSGTWTT
+170 GGWGFSSATSGT
-180 ITATSG
+180 
-186 SNPFLQSG
+186 F
-194 GTAGVKTTVSAT
+194 
-206 LPAAADNQPVVQV
+206 
-219 RWATW
+219 
-224 RGTETGSSSGLAIDN
+224 GLAITGEL
-239 VSVTATAGSDT
+239 SAGADT
-250 TAPTLSST
+250 TAPTLAST
-258 IPADGAT
+258 VPLDGAT
-265 SVLTTANLSATFSET
+265 DLLPTANLIATFSET

-301 IDVTTAQVTI
+301 IDVTTSQVTI
-311 AGATVT
+311 VGATVT

-345 PNFYAGISDTST
+345 PNFFAGISDTST

-376 PLDDATEVA
+376 PLDEATEVA
-385 LSANLVATFSE
+385 LTANLVATFSE

-418 IDVTSSIA
+418 IDVTSSLA
-426 SVSGNTLTIDP
+426 TVSGNTLTIDP

-465 FAGITGNST
+465 FAGITGNSA
-474 WNFTSLTPDTTAPA
+474 WNFTSFTPDTTAPA
-488 ITDVAPADNIIGMS
+488 ITAVAPADNIIGMS

-523 IKKTSDNSTVE
+523 IKKTSDDSTVE

-639 VQYASA
+639 VQYASS
-645 TGPFTN
+645 TGLFTN
-651 IATIPTATIP
+651 ISTIPTATIP
-661 SGGYYLIQQAGGA
+661 SGGYYLIQQGGGA
-674 TGANLPTAD
+674 TGANLPTVD
-683 ATGILNF
+683 ATGTLNF

-695 KVALVAGITGVS
+695 KVALVADITGVS

-768 TTPFNPVVDGSGSV
+768 TAAFNPVIDGSGSV
-782 ALVNAT
+782 TLVNAT
-788 PASPLINQPVFAA
+788 PSSPLINQPVFAA

-816 TSTIAQVSITVPIE
+816 TSTIAQVSITVPNA
-830 FGAPLLANVSASG
+830 FGAPLLANISVSG

-871 VVTISGLTTPDT
+871 VVTIAGLTTPDT
-883 SAALSLDGNYSFT
+883 SAALTIDGNYSFT

-912 STAYVVIPIANIR
+912 STAYVVIPIANVR

-937 KKVAIQGICTEE
+937 KKVAIQGICTEG

-964 SGGMNIFSG
+964 SGGMNIYSG

-1008 IFNLGAATAPTPEV
+1008 IFDLGAATAPTPEV

-1036 GKLVRIN
+1036 GKLVRVN

-1086 PVSITGI
+1086 PISITGI

-1114 NDVISSNPPFL
+1114 DDVISSNPPFL
-1125 TWATGAPYNLTGNDA
+1125 TWAASAPYNLTGNDA

>member
-1 MSNLT
+1 MPCALQAADLVKWDFFGESSPASSTADVINTNLT
-6 TNPVMKH
+6 
-13 LQIKQL
+13 
-19 QRVQRTS
+19 S
-26 KALILPLLL
+26 
-35 GISTIVSAQTN
+35 S
-46 PTAQVPPI
+46 
-54 TQNFGTTSFSSLPAG
+54 GTLTRGP
-69 FAAWGGLSGATL
+69 GAT
-81 STKSTAES
+81 S
-89 SAATANATVLAQT
+89 SSGSNSFRTTLFQNNGIATTNTDYFQTTLKAAT
-102 TVQTGGGAYGYA
+102 GY
-114 TASNGRFY
+114 TLSL
-122 IQTSSNATNGVNQL
+122 S
-136 ALAIDATGQS
+136 AIDARFAGTSGFAVTPGVNSQFAYS
-146 SITLGYDVEM
+146 LDGTNFTLIG
-156 ISPQA
+156 SPQA
-161 RTIGVVAQY
+161 TIGTPATLTQISLTGITQLQGVPDTTTVTIRYYASGQTTT
-170 RVGTSGTWTT
+170 GGWGFNSPSSGT
-180 ITATSG
+180 
-186 SNPFLQSG
+186 F
-194 GTAGVKTTVSAT
+194 
-206 LPAAADNQPVVQV
+206 
-219 RWATW
+219 
-224 RGTETGSSSGLAIDN
+224 GLAITGDL
-239 VSVTATAGSDT
+239 ADKAP
-250 TAPTLSST
+250 PTLAST
-258 IPADGAT
+258 VPLDGAT
-265 SVLTTANLSATFSET
+265 DLLPTANLIATFSET

-385 LSANLVATFSE
+385 LTANLVATFSE

-426 SVSGNTLTIDP
+426 TVSGNTLTIDP

-460 DTPNF
+460 NTPNF
-465 FAGITGNST
+465 FAGINGNSA

-639 VQYASA
+639 VQYASS
-645 TGPFTN
+645 TGLFTN

-661 SGGYYLIQQAGGA
+661 SGGYYLIQQAGGT

-768 TTPFNPVVDGSGSV
+768 TTAFNPVVDGSGSV

-871 VVTISGLTTPDT
+871 VVTISSLTTPDT

-1036 GKLVRIN
+1036 GKLVRVN
-1043 TLSLAAGESDTWQSL
+1043 TLSLAAGETDTWQSL

-1086 PVSITGI
+1086 PISITGI

>member
-1 MSNLT
+1 MKQPKLINSVNNNRSRFLSCLLT
-6 TNPVMKH
+6 ASLMPFA
-13 LQIKQL
+13 LQAADLVKWDFTGALGTQ
-19 QRVQRTS
+19 TS
-26 KALILPLLL
+26 TSATFATT
-35 GISTIVSAQTN
+35 GITAAAISRGSGVAGSASGSS
-46 PTAQVPPI
+46 I
-54 TQNFGTTSFSSLPAG
+54 SSSGWTTSTTIDTNDYYTFAITVDAASTLNLDSISFAERRSNTGIRTLSVRSSLDGYASDLVTPIGVPDDALVRDQTV
-69 FAAWGGLSGATL
+69 ALS
-81 STKSTAES
+81 S
-89 SAATANATVLAQT
+89 SFDALTNT
-102 TVQTGGGAYGYA
+102 TVTFRIYGYA
-114 TASNGRFY
+114 AEASTGTWR
-122 IQTSSNATNGVNQL
+122 IQNHS
-136 ALAIDATGQS
+136 
-146 SITLGYDVEM
+146 TLGGLV
-156 ISPQA
+156 
-161 RTIGVVAQY
+161 
-170 RVGTSGTWTT
+170 
-180 ITATSG
+180 
-186 SNPFLQSG
+186 L
-194 GTAGVKTTVSAT
+194 
-206 LPAAADNQPVVQV
+206 
-219 RWATW
+219 
-224 RGTETGSSSGLAIDN
+224 TGELVDS
-239 VSVTATAGSDT
+239 
-250 TAPTLSST
+250 TAPTLAST
-258 IPADGAT
+258 LPLDGAT
-265 SVLTTANLSATFSET
+265 DLLPTANLIATFSET

-317 IDPSVTLP
+317 IDPSVTLAA
-325 PTEACYVQID
+325 TEAYYVQID

-357 WNFTVVS
+357 WNFTVAS
-364 SDTTSPTITLLS
+364 SDTTSPTIALLS
-376 PLDDATEVA
+376 PLDEATEVA
-385 LSANLVATFSE
+385 LTANLVATFSE
-396 SILKGTGNI
+396 SIQKGTGNI

-418 IDVTSSIA
+418 IDVTTA
-426 SVSGNTLTIDP
+426 LATVSGNTLTIDP
-437 TAPLDGATAYYVEI
+437 TASLDGATAYFVEI

-465 FAGITGNST
+465 FTGISGNST

-488 ITDVAPADNIIGMS
+488 ITAVAPADNIIGMS

-571 AIRDVAAAPNN
+571 AIRDEAAAPNN

-588 TTAWSFKTFTPGDIV
+588 TTQWSFKTFTPGDIV
-603 MSQIYGGGGNS
+603 MSQIFGGGGNS
-614 GAQYKN
+614 GAPFKN

-630 QSITLFGWS
+630 QSVTLFGWS

-645 TGPFTN
+645 TGAFTN

-661 SGGYYLIQQAGGA
+661 SGGYYLIQQVGGA

-683 ATGILNF
+683 ATGTLNF

-719 FGTANDFETA
+719 FGTANDFETTA
-729 AAAAGSNTTS
+729 AAAASNTTS

-782 ALVNAT
+782 ALLNVT

-801 NTAQSVSINIAGTLA
+801 NTAQSVSINIGGTLP
-816 TSTIAQVSITVPIE
+816 TSTIAQVSITVPNE

-843 TGLNGASPSVSGQTI
+843 PGLNGASPSVTGQTI
-858 TLNRAAITTTNNV
+858 TLTGVAITTTNNV

-883 SAALSLDGNYSFT
+883 SAAVTIDGNYSFT
-896 VSTASSSGS
+896 VSTAASGGTF
-905 LTAISPA
+905 TAITPA

-925 DQDANGVPLDLN
+925 DQDTNGVPLDLN
-937 KKVAIQGICTEE
+937 KKIAVKGVCTEE
-949 NFNASTQTSGYIQSS
+949 NFNSPTQTSGYIQSS
-964 SGGMNIFSG
+964 SGGINIFSG

-981 GNDYIVFGNVIQFN
+981 GNEYVVFGNVIQFS

-1008 IFNLGAATAPTPEV
+1008 IFDLGAATAPTPEV

-1036 GKLVRIN
+1036 GKLVRVN
-1043 TLSLAAGESDTWQSL
+1043 TLSLAAGETDTWQSL
-1058 ATITLTDG
+1058 ATITLTDD
-1066 ALNIDARIPTGSA
+1066 ALNIDARIPTGSS

-1086 PVSITGI
+1086 PISIIGI

-1170 LSSPTLVIDGAS
+1170 LSSPTLVIDGAP

-1229 YYGPGI
+1229 FYGPGI

-1250 VRLSAQSNN
+1250 ARLSAQSNN

>member
-1 MSNLT
+1 MPCALQAADLVKWDFFGESSPASSTADVINTNLT
-6 TNPVMKH
+6 
-13 LQIKQL
+13 
-19 QRVQRTS
+19 S
-26 KALILPLLL
+26 
-35 GISTIVSAQTN
+35 S
-46 PTAQVPPI
+46 
-54 TQNFGTTSFSSLPAG
+54 GTLTRGP
-69 FAAWGGLSGATL
+69 GAT
-81 STKSTAES
+81 S
-89 SAATANATVLAQT
+89 SSGSNSFRTTLFQNNGIATTNTDYFQTTLKAAT
-102 TVQTGGGAYGYA
+102 GY
-114 TASNGRFY
+114 TLSL
-122 IQTSSNATNGVNQL
+122 S
-136 ALAIDATGQS
+136 AIDARFAGTSGFAVTPGVNSQFAYS
-146 SITLGYDVEM
+146 LDGTNFTLIG
-156 ISPQA
+156 SPQA
-161 RTIGVVAQY
+161 TIGTPATLTQISLTGITQLQGVPDTTTVTIRYYASGQTTT
-170 RVGTSGTWTT
+170 GGWGFNSPSSGT
-180 ITATSG
+180 
-186 SNPFLQSG
+186 F
-194 GTAGVKTTVSAT
+194 
-206 LPAAADNQPVVQV
+206 
-219 RWATW
+219 
-224 RGTETGSSSGLAIDN
+224 GLAITGDL
-239 VSVTATAGSDT
+239 ADKAP
-250 TAPTLSST
+250 PTLAST
-258 IPADGAT
+258 VPLDGAT
-265 SVLTTANLSATFSET
+265 DLLPTANLIATFSET

-426 SVSGNTLTIDP
+426 TVSGNTLTIDP

-460 DTPNF
+460 NTPNF
-465 FAGITGNST
+465 FAGINGNSA

-639 VQYASA
+639 VQYASS
-645 TGPFTN
+645 TGLFTN

-661 SGGYYLIQQAGGA
+661 SGGYYLIQQAGGT

-768 TTPFNPVVDGSGSV
+768 TTAFNPVVDGSGSV

-871 VVTISGLTTPDT
+871 VVTISSLTTPDT

-1036 GKLVRIN
+1036 GKLVRVN
-1043 TLSLAAGESDTWQSL
+1043 TLSLAAGETDTWQSL

-1086 PVSITGI
+1086 PISITGI

>member
-1 MSNLT
+1 MKQPKLINSVNNNRSRFLSCLLT
-6 TNPVMKH
+6 ASLMPFA
-13 LQIKQL
+13 LQAADLVKWDFTGALGTQ
-19 QRVQRTS
+19 TS
-26 KALILPLLL
+26 TSATFATT
-35 GISTIVSAQTN
+35 GITAAAISRGSGVAGSASGSS
-46 PTAQVPPI
+46 I
-54 TQNFGTTSFSSLPAG
+54 SSSGWTTSTTIDTNDYYTFAITVDAASTLNLDSISFAERRSNTGIRTLSVRSSLDGYASDLVTPIGVPDDALVRDQTV
-69 FAAWGGLSGATL
+69 ALS
-81 STKSTAES
+81 S
-89 SAATANATVLAQT
+89 SFDALTNT
-102 TVQTGGGAYGYA
+102 TVTFRIYGYA
-114 TASNGRFY
+114 AEASTGTWR
-122 IQTSSNATNGVNQL
+122 IQNHS
-136 ALAIDATGQS
+136 
-146 SITLGYDVEM
+146 TLGGLV
-156 ISPQA
+156 
-161 RTIGVVAQY
+161 
-170 RVGTSGTWTT
+170 
-180 ITATSG
+180 
-186 SNPFLQSG
+186 L
-194 GTAGVKTTVSAT
+194 
-206 LPAAADNQPVVQV
+206 
-219 RWATW
+219 
-224 RGTETGSSSGLAIDN
+224 TGELVDS
-239 VSVTATAGSDT
+239 
-250 TAPTLSST
+250 TAPTLAST
-258 IPADGAT
+258 LPLDGAT
-265 SVLTTANLSATFSET
+265 DLLPTANLIATFSET

-311 AGATVT
+311 TGATVT
-317 IDPSVTLP
+317 IDPSVTLAA
-325 PTEACYVQID
+325 TEAYYVQID

-357 WNFTVVS
+357 WNFTVAS
-364 SDTTSPTITLLS
+364 SDTTSPTIALLS
-376 PLDDATEVA
+376 PLDEATEVA
-385 LSANLVATFSE
+385 LTANLVATFSE
-396 SILKGTGNI
+396 SIQKGTGNI

-418 IDVTSSIA
+418 IDVTTA
-426 SVSGNTLTIDP
+426 LATVSGNTLTIDP
-437 TAPLDGATAYYVEI
+437 TASLDGATAYFVEI

-465 FAGITGNST
+465 FTGISGNST

-488 ITDVAPADNIIGMS
+488 ITAVAPADNIIGMS

-571 AIRDVAAAPNN
+571 AIRDEAAAPNN

-588 TTAWSFKTFTPGDIV
+588 TTQWSFKTFTPGDIV
-603 MSQIYGGGGNS
+603 MSQIFGGGGNS
-614 GAQYKN
+614 GAPFKN

-630 QSITLFGWS
+630 QSVTLFGWS

-645 TGPFTN
+645 TGAFTN

-661 SGGYYLIQQAGGA
+661 SGGYYLIQQVGGA

-683 ATGILNF
+683 ATGTLNF

-719 FGTANDFETA
+719 FGTANDFETTA
-729 AAAAGSNTTS
+729 AAAASNTTS

-782 ALVNAT
+782 ALLNVT

-801 NTAQSVSINIAGTLA
+801 NTAQSVSINIGGTLP
-816 TSTIAQVSITVPIE
+816 TSTIAQVSITVPNE

-843 TGLNGASPSVSGQTI
+843 PGLNAASLSVTGQTI
-858 TLNRAAITTTNNV
+858 TLTGVAITTTNNV

-883 SAALSLDGNYSFT
+883 SAAVTIDGNYSFT
-896 VSTASSSGS
+896 VSTAASGGTF
-905 LTAISPA
+905 TAITPA

-925 DQDANGVPLDLN
+925 DQDTNGVPLDLN
-937 KKVAIQGICTEE
+937 KKIAVKGVCTEE
-949 NFNASTQTSGYIQSS
+949 NFNSPTQTSGYIQSS
-964 SGGMNIFSG
+964 SGGINIFSG

-981 GNDYIVFGNVIQFN
+981 GNEYVVFGNVIQFS

-1008 IFNLGAATAPTPEV
+1008 IFDLGAATAPTPEV

-1036 GKLVRIN
+1036 GKLVRVN
-1043 TLSLAAGESDTWQSL
+1043 TLSLAAGETDTWQSL
-1058 ATITLTDG
+1058 ATITLTDD
-1066 ALNIDARIPTGSA
+1066 ALNIDARIPTGSS

-1086 PVSITGI
+1086 PISIIGI

-1170 LSSPTLVIDGAS
+1170 LSSPTLVIDGAP

-1229 YYGPGI
+1229 FYGPGI

-1250 VRLSAQSNN
+1250 ARLSAQSNN

>member
-1 MSNLT
+1 MPFALQAADLVKWDFTGALGTQTSTSATFATTGITAAPISRGSGVAGSASGSSISSTGWTSSATIDSNDYYTFAITVDAASTLNLDSISFAERRSNT
-6 TNPVMKH
+6 G
-13 LQIKQL
+13 I
-19 QRVQRTS
+19 RTLS
-26 KALILPLLL
+26 
-35 GISTIVSAQTN
+35 VR
-46 PTAQVPPI
+46 
-54 TQNFGTTSFSSLPAG
+54 SSLDGYASDLVTPIGVPDDALVRDQTV
-69 FAAWGGLSGATL
+69 ALS
-81 STKSTAES
+81 S
-89 SAATANATVLAQT
+89 SFDALTNT
-102 TVQTGGGAYGYA
+102 TVTFRIYGYA
-114 TASNGRFY
+114 AEASTGTWR
-122 IQTSSNATNGVNQL
+122 IQNHS
-136 ALAIDATGQS
+136 
-146 SITLGYDVEM
+146 TLGGLV
-156 ISPQA
+156 
-161 RTIGVVAQY
+161 
-170 RVGTSGTWTT
+170 
-180 ITATSG
+180 
-186 SNPFLQSG
+186 L
-194 GTAGVKTTVSAT
+194 
-206 LPAAADNQPVVQV
+206 
-219 RWATW
+219 
-224 RGTETGSSSGLAIDN
+224 TGELVDS
-239 VSVTATAGSDT
+239 
-250 TAPTLSST
+250 TAPTLAST
-258 IPADGAT
+258 LPLDGAT
-265 SVLTTANLSATFSET
+265 DLLPTANLIATFSET

-317 IDPSVTLP
+317 IDPSVTLAA
-325 PTEACYVQID
+325 TEAYYVQID

-357 WNFTVVS
+357 WNFTVAS
-364 SDTTSPTITLLS
+364 SDTTSPTIALLS
-376 PLDDATEVA
+376 PLDEATEVA
-385 LSANLVATFSE
+385 LTANLVATFSE
-396 SILKGTGNI
+396 SIQKGTGNI

-418 IDVTSSIA
+418 IDVTTA
-426 SVSGNTLTIDP
+426 LATVSGNTLTIDP
-437 TAPLDGATAYYVEI
+437 TASLDGATAYFVEI

-465 FAGITGNST
+465 FTGISGNST

-488 ITDVAPADNIIGMS
+488 ITAVAPADNIIGMS

-571 AIRDVAAAPNN
+571 AIRDEAAAPNN

-588 TTAWSFKTFTPGDIV
+588 TTQWSFKTFTPGDIV
-603 MSQIYGGGGNS
+603 MSQIFGGGGNS
-614 GAQYKN
+614 GAPFKN

-630 QSITLFGWS
+630 QSVTLFGWS

-645 TGPFTN
+645 TGAFTN

-661 SGGYYLIQQAGGA
+661 SGGYYLIQQVGGA

-683 ATGILNF
+683 ATGTLNF

-719 FGTANDFETA
+719 FGTANDFETTA
-729 AAAAGSNTTS
+729 AAAASNTTS

-782 ALVNAT
+782 ALLNVT

-801 NTAQSVSINIAGTLA
+801 NTAQSVSINIGGTLP
-816 TSTIAQVSITVPIE
+816 TSTIAQVSITVPNE

-843 TGLNGASPSVSGQTI
+843 PGLNGASPSVTGQTI
-858 TLNRAAITTTNNV
+858 TLTGVAITTTNNV

-883 SAALSLDGNYSFT
+883 SAAVTIDGNYSFT
-896 VSTASSSGS
+896 VSTAASGGTF
-905 LTAISPA
+905 TAITPA

-925 DQDANGVPLDLN
+925 DQDTNGVPLDLN
-937 KKVAIQGICTEE
+937 KKIAVKGVCTEE
-949 NFNASTQTSGYIQSS
+949 NFNSPTQTSGYIQSS
-964 SGGMNIFSG
+964 SGGINIFSG

-981 GNDYIVFGNVIQFN
+981 GNEYVVFGNVIQFS

-1008 IFNLGAATAPTPEV
+1008 IFDLGAATAPTPEV

-1036 GKLVRIN
+1036 GKLVRVN
-1043 TLSLAAGESDTWQSL
+1043 TLSLAAGETDTWQSL
-1058 ATITLTDG
+1058 ATITLTDD
-1066 ALNIDARIPTGSA
+1066 ALNIDARIPTGSS

-1086 PVSITGI
+1086 PISIIGI

-1170 LSSPTLVIDGAS
+1170 LSSPTLVIDGAP

-1229 YYGPGI
+1229 FYGPGI

-1250 VRLSAQSNN
+1250 ARLSAQSNN

>member
-1 MSNLT
+1 MKQPKLINSATNNRSRFVSCLLAASLMPFALQAADLVKWDFTGALGTQTSTSATFAT
-6 TNPVMKH
+6 T
-13 LQIKQL
+13 
-19 QRVQRTS
+19 
-26 KALILPLLL
+26 
-35 GISTIVSAQTN
+35 GITAAAISRGSGVTGSASGSSISST
-46 PTAQVPPI
+46 
-54 TQNFGTTSFSSLPAG
+54 GWTTSTTIDSNDYYTFSITVDAASTLNLDSISFAERRSSTGIRTLSVRSSLDGYASDLVTPIGVPDDTLVRDQTVA
-69 FAAWGGLSGATL
+69 LS
-81 STKSTAES
+81 S
-89 SAATANATVLAQT
+89 SFDALTNT
-102 TVQTGGGAYGYA
+102 TVTFRIYGYA
-114 TASNGRFY
+114 AEAAGGTWR
-122 IQTSSNATNGVNQL
+122 IQNHS
-136 ALAIDATGQS
+136 
-146 SITLGYDVEM
+146 TLGGLV
-156 ISPQA
+156 
-161 RTIGVVAQY
+161 
-170 RVGTSGTWTT
+170 
-180 ITATSG
+180 
-186 SNPFLQSG
+186 L
-194 GTAGVKTTVSAT
+194 
-206 LPAAADNQPVVQV
+206 
-219 RWATW
+219 
-224 RGTETGSSSGLAIDN
+224 TGELVDS
-239 VSVTATAGSDT
+239 
-250 TAPTLSST
+250 TAPTLAST
-258 IPADGAT
+258 LPLDGAT
-265 SVLTTANLSATFSET
+265 DLLPTANLIATFSET

-317 IDPSVTLP
+317 IDPSVTLAA
-325 PTEACYVQID
+325 TEAYYVQID

-357 WNFTVVS
+357 WNFTVAS
-364 SDTTSPTITLLS
+364 SDTTSPTIALLS
-376 PLDDATEVA
+376 PLDEATEVA
-385 LSANLVATFSE
+385 LTANLVATFSE
-396 SILKGTGNI
+396 SIQKGTGNI

-418 IDVTSSIA
+418 IDVTTA
-426 SVSGNTLTIDP
+426 LATVSGNTLTIDP
-437 TAPLDGATAYYVEI
+437 TASLDGATAYFVEI

-465 FAGITGNST
+465 FTGISGNST

-488 ITDVAPADNIIGMS
+488 ITAVAPADNIIGMS

-548 LVTIDPSVTLD
+548 LVTINPSVTLD

-571 AIRDVAAAPNN
+571 AIRDEAAAPNN

-639 VQYASA
+639 VQYASSA
-645 TGPFTN
+645 GAFTN

-661 SGGYYLIQQAGGA
+661 SGGYYLIQLSGGA
-674 TGANLPTAD
+674 TGADLPTPD
-683 ATGILNF
+683 ATGALSL

-782 ALVNAT
+782 ALLNVT

-801 NTAQSVSINIAGTLA
+801 NTAQSVSINIGGTLP
-816 TSTIAQVSITVPIE
+816 TSTIAQVSITVPNE

-843 TGLNGASPSVSGQTI
+843 PGLNGASPSVTGQTI
-858 TLNRAAITTTNNV
+858 TLTGVAITTTNNV

-883 SAALSLDGNYSFT
+883 SAAVTIDGNYSFT
-896 VSTASSSGS
+896 VSTAASGGT
-905 LTAISPA
+905 LTAITPA

-925 DQDANGVPLDLN
+925 DQDANGIPLDLN
-937 KKVAIQGICTEE
+937 KKVAVQGVCTEE
-949 NFNASTQTSGYIQSS
+949 NFNSPTQTSGYIQSAT
-964 SGGMNIFSG
+964 GAINIFSG

-981 GNDYIVFGNVIQFN
+981 GNEYVVFGNVIQFS

-1008 IFNLGAATAPTPEV
+1008 IFDLGAATSPTPEV
-1022 VTLATLLAAPESYE
+1022 VTLATLLAAPENYE
-1036 GKLVRIN
+1036 GKLVRVN

-1066 ALNIDARIPTGSA
+1066 ALNIDARIPTGSS

-1086 PVSITGI
+1086 PVSIIGI

-1170 LSSPTLVIDGAS
+1170 LSSPTLVIDGAP

-1229 YYGPGI
+1229 FYGPGI

-1245 ATKGF
+1245 ASKGF
-1250 VRLSAQSNN
+1250 ARLSAQSNN

>member
-1 MSNLT
+1 VNSQFAYSLDG
-6 TNPVMKH
+6 TNF
-13 LQIKQL
+13 
-19 QRVQRTS
+19 T
-26 KALILPLLL
+26 LI
-35 GISTIVSAQTN
+35 G
-46 PTAQVPPI
+46 
-54 TQNFGTTSFSSLPAG
+54 
-69 FAAWGGLSGATL
+69 
-81 STKSTAES
+81 
-89 SAATANATVLAQT
+89 
-102 TVQTGGGAYGYA
+102 
-114 TASNGRFY
+114 
-122 IQTSSNATNGVNQL
+122 
-136 ALAIDATGQS
+136 
-146 SITLGYDVEM
+146 
-156 ISPQA
+156 SPQA
-161 RTIGVVAQY
+161 TIGTPATLTQISLTGITQLQGVPDTTTVTIRYYASGQTTT
-170 RVGTSGTWTT
+170 GGWGFNSPSSGT
-180 ITATSG
+180 
-186 SNPFLQSG
+186 F
-194 GTAGVKTTVSAT
+194 
-206 LPAAADNQPVVQV
+206 
-219 RWATW
+219 
-224 RGTETGSSSGLAIDN
+224 GLAITGEL
-239 VSVTATAGSDT
+239 SAGADT
-250 TAPTLSST
+250 IAPTLAST
-258 IPADGAT
+258 VPLDGAT
-265 SVLTTANLSATFSET
+265 DLLPTANLIATFSET

-317 IDPSVTLP
+317 IDPSVTLTA
-325 PTEACYVQID
+325 TEAYYVQID

-357 WNFTVVS
+357 WNFTVAS
-364 SDTTSPTITLLS
+364 SDTTSPTIALLS
-376 PLDDATEVA
+376 PLDEATEVA
-385 LSANLVATFSE
+385 LTANLVATFSE
-396 SILKGTGNI
+396 SIQKGTGNI

-418 IDVTSSIA
+418 IDVTTA
-426 SVSGNTLTIDP
+426 LATVSGNTLTIDP
-437 TAPLDGATAYYVEI
+437 TASLDGATAYFVEI

-460 DTPNF
+460 PTPNF

-474 WNFTSLTPDTTAPA
+474 WNFTSFTPDTTAPA
-488 ITDVAPADNIIGMS
+488 ITAVAPADNIIGMS

-540 AAVTVAST
+540 TAVTVAST

-603 MSQIYGGGGNS
+603 MSQIFGGGGNS
-614 GAQYKN
+614 GAPFKN
-620 DFVELHNNTA
+620 DYVELHNNSA

-645 TGPFTN
+645 TGAFTN

-674 TGANLPTAD
+674 TGANLPTPD
-683 ATGILNF
+683 ATGALNF

-782 ALVNAT
+782 ALLNVT

-801 NTAQSVSINIAGTLA
+801 NTAQSVSINIGGTLP
-816 TSTIAQVSITVPIE
+816 TSTIARVSITVPNE

-843 TGLNGASPSVSGQTI
+843 PGLNGASPSVTGQTI
-858 TLNRAAITTTNNV
+858 TLTGVAITTTNNV

-883 SAALSLDGNYSFT
+883 SAALTIDGNYSFT
-896 VSTASSSGS
+896 VSTAASSGA

-949 NFNASTQTSGYIQSS
+949 NFNSPTQTSGYIQSA

-1022 VTLATLLAAPESYE
+1022 VTLTTLLASPESYE

-1066 ALNIDARIPTGSA
+1066 ALNIDARIPTGSS

-1086 PVSITGI
+1086 PISIIGI

-1170 LSSPTLVIDGAS
+1170 LSSPTLVIDGAP

-1229 YYGPGI
+1229 FYGPGI

-1250 VRLSAQSNN
+1250 ARLSAQSNN